1 MPAISKALPGNTGFS
16 SCHPLKRDEH
26 KMKHT
31 CKRCPKIFRGI
42 EKLLHKKREK
52 MNFWIR

>member
-1 MPAISKALPGNTGFS
+1 MPGISKALPGNTGFS
-16 SCHPLKRDEH
+16 SHHPLKRDEH
-26 KMKHT
+26 KMKHA

-42 EKLLHKKREK
+42 EKLLHKKRAK